1 MTVVRW
7 IAVALILDAAVL
19 LVAGIGDAAVW
30 FASIAVGMAMLVID
44 QERGHHGVRS

>member
-1 MTVVRW
+1 MTLVRW
-7 IAVALILDAAVL
+7 IAVAIILDAAVL

-30 FASIAVGMAMLVID
+30 FACIAVGMAMIIID